1 MRLQIEGG
9 TEIHQRHCRQFARF
23 FSNRFFSKTLN
34 KQITIRLKIVRK
46 PEIKYGDEC
55 GHVEW
60 MDNNRQPRRFTICI
74 NTPPRVSLK
83 YIISTLAHEMVHVKQ
98 FVKNELIDLPST
110 DFNVSVFKNKKYN
123 LNRVAYF
130 DQPWE
135 IEAFGRERGLTREYL
150 EKVKLAKK
158 LLKRPVDF

>member
-1 MRLQIEGG
+1 
-9 TEIHQRHCRQFARF
+9 
-23 FSNRFFSKTLN
+23 
-34 KQITIRLKIVRK
+34 
-46 PEIKYGDEC
+46 
-55 GHVEW
+55 
-60 MDNNRQPRRFTICI
+60 
-74 NTPPRVSLK
+74 
-83 YIISTLAHEMVHVKQ
+83 MVHVKQ